1 MIKNKN
7 EIIKYFNFDNM
18 NILTKIKYIIDISN
32 KLKNF
37 KFSNNDYK
45 VIENITK
52 KKSNYSPSFIILKD
66 IVKIYDKT
74 SFIDWFNNNSMY
86 IYRNYLKYLNNY
98 DYYQHYNNDFIE
110 IKDIYVNPFISYQIN
125 EWIHLNMKYKY
136 ICSNNMY
143 NIKIFTKNKINSK
156 IINNIHNAII
166 FFNLVTNKK
175 KFIHLTI
182 YLTPFK
188 KELKEKLNSNSVNT
202 GSTNY
207 SKIIIWREEE
217 LIKVLIHEL
226 IHYNNIDM
234 NDDTYISNK
243 IKKIVNVD
251 ENSSIKINEAYTE
264 LLAIFLHSVFLT
276 LKIKKK
282 FDFDTLKKILLIET
296 CWSIYQTAK
305 ILNHFKCFNSFNDIL
320 NKNINCKII
329 QSTSVF
335 SYFIV
340 KTTLLYNINNFFS
353 LLMDMN
359 QQTFEFID
367 SIENYNKFYNFIIKC
382 FKNNKLNNIID
393 SLLKKKNLKYI
404 ETMKMGYFT

>member
-1 MIKNKN
+1 MKTKN
-7 EIIKYFNFDNM
+7 EIITYFNFDNM
-18 NILTKIKYIIDISN
+18 NILNENKYIIHLSKI
-32 KLKNF
+32 LKNF
-37 KFSNNDYK
+37 KFSNIDYK
-45 VIENITK
+45 VIENFSK
-52 KKSNYSPSFIILKD
+52 KKSNYSLSFIILKD

-74 SFIDWFNNNSMY
+74 SFIEWYNNNTMY
-86 IYRNYLKYLNNY
+86 IYRNYIHNLNNY
-98 DYYQHYNNDFIE
+98 DYNQHYNNDFIE
-110 IKDIYVNPFISYQIN
+110 IKDIYVNPFISYEIN
-125 EWIHLNMKYKY
+125 EWIHLNIKYKY
-136 ICSNNMY
+136 ICSNNIY

-156 IINNIHNAII
+156 IINNIHNVII

-188 KELKEKLNSNSVNT
+188 KELKEKLNSNAVNT

-207 SKIIIWREEE
+207 SKITIWREEE

-234 NDDTYISNK
+234 NDDKYISNK

-251 ENSSIKINEAYTE
+251 INSSIKINEAYTE
-264 LLAIFLHSVFLT
+264 LFAIFLHSVFFT

-282 FDFDTLKKILLIET
+282 FDLITLKKILLIET

-305 ILNHFKCFNSFNDIL
+305 ILNHFKCFAKFNDIL
-320 NKNINCKII
+320 DKNINCKLI
-329 QSTSVF
+329 QTTSVF

-340 KTTLLYNINNFFS
+340 KTTLLFDINNFFS
-353 LLMDMN
+353 LLMDMK
-359 QQTFEFID
+359 QQSFEFID

-382 FKNNKLNNIID
+382 FKNKKLNNLID
-393 SLLKKKNLKYI
+393 SLLIIKDLQYLK
-404 ETMKMGYFT
+404 TMKMGYFT